1 MAPETLTAL
10 GIVTPLPQSI
20 GDAVNELKREGR
32 LEALG
37 RDFLEKYV
45 ATKRMEEE
53 AFGPG
58 KMGEEERK
66 GLLGGFW

>member
-1 MAPETLTAL
+1 
-10 GIVTPLPQSI
+10 
-20 GDAVNELKREGR
+20 VNELKREGR

>member
-20 GDAVNELKREGR
+20 GDAVNELEKEGR

-37 RDFLEKYV
+37 RDFLVKYI

-58 KMGEEERK
+58 KMGEEGRK
-66 GLLGGFW
+66 GLLGGLW

>member
-20 GDAVNELKREGR
+20 GDAVNELEKEGR